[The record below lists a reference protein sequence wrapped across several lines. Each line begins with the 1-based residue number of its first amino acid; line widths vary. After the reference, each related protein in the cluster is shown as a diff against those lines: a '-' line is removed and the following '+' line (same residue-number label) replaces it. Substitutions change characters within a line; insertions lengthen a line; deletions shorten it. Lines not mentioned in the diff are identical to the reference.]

1 MTRHSTLLLP
11 VIACAVAATDLPDL
25 TPGEMEYSGDYAEAG
40 AYPFEDMAT
49 DPFAT
54 PPEGIMGRGIMSEA
68 RLVSFFLD
76 NNPDADAARV
86 ARLAALYIEEAAVE
100 GVNSD
105 VAFVQMCLETGFLRF
120 GGLVSPEQNNFCGL
134 GATGPGEPGLY
145 FPDERTGVRA
155 HIQHLK
161 GYGSTE
167 PLVGEQ
173 VDPRYPYISP
183 KGKSPGIAGLA
194 GTWAADPL
202 YAEKLGVLLE
212 SLYR

>member
-1 MTRHSTLLLP
+1 MNKPGLLLL
-11 VIACAVAATDLPDL
+11 AVALPAIAVTLPDMS
-25 TPGEMEYSGDYAEAG
+25 PAEMEYYGYVEPATAE
-40 AYPFEDMAT
+40 
-49 DPFAT
+49 DP
-54 PPEGIMGRGIMSEA
+54 PDLIMGRGVMSPGQ
-68 RLVSFFLD
+68 LVSFFME
-76 NNPDADAARV
+76 NNPDADEVKV
-86 ARLAALYIEEAAVE
+86 ARLAALYIEESAVE
-100 GVNSD
+100 GVNAD

-134 GATGPGEPGLY
+134 GATGPGVPGLF

-173 VDPRYPYISP
+173 VDPRYTYISP

-194 GTWAADPL
+194 GTWAADPQ
-202 YAEKLGVLLE
+202 YAVKLTDLLE
-212 SLYR
+212 GLFR